1 MKEERRRWIRTRTL
15 TLTTTT
21 LTFSPRLISY
31 PISWQ
36 KSRTLSDSSIRFFSF
51 GWADYE
57 RNIFIR
63 IEQHKH
69 HISCFSFGHTHEG
82 APLGSGFLLLLI
94 GPLHGCAASGNGALT
109 ITNIGPR
116 WVITGV
122 LWRWLSVFVYLLKR
136 WIWKKTVLNFVM
148 PFFKEHMRNKH
159 N

>member
-21 LTFSPRLISY
+21 LTFSPSLISY
-31 PISWQ
+31 PISLQ
-36 KSRTLSDSSIRFFSF
+36 QSRTLSDSLIRFFSF

-82 APLGSGFLLLLI
+82 APLGSLGSGFLLLLTADS
-94 GPLHGCAASGNGALT
+94 LHGCAASGNGALT

-116 WVITGV
+116 WVIAGV

-136 WIWKKTVLNFVM
+136 WIWKKKYWTSLC
-148 PFFKEHMRNKH
+148 PS
-159 N
+159 